1 MREIRPTRVCATV
14 LGREVEPM
22 DEVLMDERLEEV
34 EDDLASRAFLYDNPT
49 VYREAVDAAM
59 LAVRAMLER
68 ARAVA

>member
-1 MREIRPTRVCATV
+1 
-14 LGREVEPM
+14 M